1 VRPSRRD
8 DTITLLRHGYPFIS
22 ERAHRLGADVFETRI
37 LLRPTICMFG
47 SAAARVFYDD
57 ERFIRRGAMP
67 MRVQKTLLGQGGV
80 QGLDGA
86 QHGIRKGMLLSF
98 LHPNGGRELGQQFAD
113 DLRSEVARWN
123 RDGGRVVLI
132 DAVAVV
138 LMRSVCAWAG
148 VPLAPEDERRR
159 TNEMLAMIDAP
170 AAVGPRHWRGR
181 RARRKANAWAADLV
195 RRYRAEDHEPPAG
208 TPLAVIAG
216 HRDSDNRLLDPEVA
230 GVELLNVLRPTVA
243 VNRFVAFAALALHDH
258 PAWVER
264 LRDSSP
270 DMQQQDLEAFVL
282 EVRRFYPFFP
292 AAAARVRHDFEWKGI
307 TFSRGQSVLLDLYG
321 TNHDPRIWERPGE
334 FRPERFS
341 TGEPDAY
348 ELVPQGAGEHGTGHR
363 CAGEWATIEIL
374 KAAVL
379 CLVRDM
385 DYDVPAQDLSIPL
398 SRMPTAPRS
407 GFVIGDVRRTS

>member
-1 VRPSRRD
+1 MRLSQRD

-22 ERAHRLGADVFETRI
+22 ERAHQLGADVFETRI
-37 LLRPTICMFG
+37 LLRPTICMVG

-57 ERFIRRGAMP
+57 ERFVRRGAMP
-67 MRVQKTLLGQGGV
+67 LRVQKTLLGQGGV
-80 QGLDGA
+80 QGLDGP
-86 QHGIRKGMLLSF
+86 QHGVRKAMFLSF
-98 LHPNGGRELGQQFAD
+98 LHPQGGRQLGQQFAHD
-113 DLRSEVARWN
+113 FRREVARWDRN
-123 RDGGRVVLI
+123 GGRVVLL

-148 VPLAPEDERRR
+148 VPLTPEDERRR

-181 RARRKANAWAADLV
+181 RARRSANAWAADLV
-195 RRYRAEDHEPPAG
+195 RRVRAGDHVPAAG
-208 TPLAVIAG
+208 TPLAVVAE
-216 HRDSDNRLLDPEVA
+216 HRGSDNGLLDPRVA
-230 GVELLNVLRPTVA
+230 AVELLNVLRPTVA

-258 PAWVER
+258 PAWVTR
-264 LRDSSP
+264 LRASSSAV
-270 DMQQQDLEAFVL
+270 QQQDLEAFVL

-292 AAAARVRHDFEWKGI
+292 AAAARVRNDFEWKGI
-307 TFSRGQSVLLDLYG
+307 TFSRGQAVLLDLYG
-321 TNHDPRIWERPGE
+321 TNHDSRVWEHPDE

-348 ELVPQGAGEHGTGHR
+348 ELVPQGGGEHDTGHR
-363 CAGEWATIEIL
+363 CAGEWATVEIL

-379 CLVRDM
+379 CLVCDM
-385 DYDVPAQDLSIPL
+385 EYDVPTQDLSIPL

-407 GFVIGDVRRTS
+407 GFVISVVRRPG